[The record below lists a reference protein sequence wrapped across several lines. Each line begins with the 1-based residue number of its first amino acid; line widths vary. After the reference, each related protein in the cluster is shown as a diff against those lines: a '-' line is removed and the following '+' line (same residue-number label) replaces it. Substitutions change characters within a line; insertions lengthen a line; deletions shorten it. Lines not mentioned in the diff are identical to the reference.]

1 MSHTNPEHDR
11 LQCLFE
17 GFGWAAL
24 DDPEMTRE
32 ILADA
37 GLDPDRLA
45 EEGAALARQ
54 LYGEVRLRSATEQRA
69 WMEQKLIKYRGRIIK
84 RLREEGGDVRAELAR
99 LLTSS
104 DTTRLQASFRK
115 IEDLSEEDAL
125 DMLADAELLQLLSKL
140 DETSGDEEDSDSDE

>member
-11 LQCLFE
+11 LQRLFE

-54 LYGEVRLRSATEQRA
+54 IYGEVRLRSAAEHRAATEQAMIECR
-69 WMEQKLIKYRGRIIK
+69 ERIVK
-84 RLREEGGDVRAELAR
+84 RLRATTGDVHAELVR
-99 LLTSS
+99 LLTGS
-104 DTTRLQASFRK
+104 DTVRLQAYFRK
-115 IEDLSEEDAL
+115 IQDLGEEDAL
-125 DMLADAELLQLLSKL
+125 DMLTDAELLQFLNEL
-140 DETSGDEEDSDSDE
+140 DKISGDEDKSDSDD